1 MYLTSD
7 IKVDNQYVPNVAK
20 LAILFVSNQY
30 FKALRVGGLSGALDL
45 ELGDP
50 QFEPSF
56 GSYYNGSI
64 LASLF
69 VSIGFIKAIFT
80 K

>member
-1 MYLTSD
+1 M
-7 IKVDNQYVPNVAK
+7 
-20 LAILFVSNQY
+20 
-30 FKALRVGGLSGALDL
+30 GGLSGALDL